1 MLKDN
6 DLIEDLISPN
16 VFTALGY
23 TIVLNDDGGWIEKD
37 GEKVI
42 PIMRDRLKWLIDL
55 PTLKCFN
62 ANVNNK
68 VSSNTKDLV
77 MSLHRRMGHAST
89 KYMVSAVKAGSWI
102 GCEVT
107 PTDIEDVMKNCPCVL
122 CILGK
127 KNRNPIPKS
136 VTDPK
141 QVPIGYLVSGDI
153 VGPVTP
159 KAKDGSRYFF
169 LFVDRRTSFYHV
181 FTSRTKDGFITALK
195 QVYDFYTKHGHTM
208 RVFRSDSEQ
217 ILISGDVAEFLN
229 TSAVKQDL
237 SLPYAHHQ
245 NLVER
250 HVQSIVNSVTTSI
263 HDQALLG
270 PSFWDYCL
278 FNVVAT
284 KNRSPNTKTDGLS
297 PLSMVCGSPPTDLKR
312 EFPFPWGQPVAAR
325 IPKRTWRFDLK
336 SEIGIYVGVSEGS
349 VNGGLTYYPSTGAV
363 AARADLVPLSITPE
377 EFTKYANTRL
387 ESQDIS
393 IDDLTIEVP
402 DILKYD
408 GVEEPIKAL
417 EDPLQNSS
425 VGNPN
430 KEETIRADSPIKGTV
445 SRRKVKRL
453 LRELGV
459 STRSMTKLSAL
470 LVGAHKGKR
479 NELAEALQGE
489 DSKQWVEALMVEINS
504 LLHVTES
511 IVPEEPDPNI
521 PYDLIYATTVLKKK
535 LHADGSPDKYKVR
548 IPVCG
553 NQLLSKMDY
562 NNPTYSPTVSMLT
575 HTSMLQLAVH
585 DRMSMATFDTVSA
598 YLHQAYPDTLKPL
611 YLKLPKQL
619 AEACGLNPA
628 QLYRVKKYLYGLPD
642 AGRAYYLAYSTA
654 LEKHGY
660 TKSFSDPCLF
670 MRIDPSQNIRTYV
683 WIHVDDT
690 FVSST
695 CPEELQRFQ
704 TVMSSEFPMTAN
716 YDVNSHLGISI
727 EHEPDGAI
735 LLRQPKL
742 LHQILDEY
750 TDPPS
755 KSKYPA
761 MTPSKL
767 IDDDEVSSQDEDGI
781 RHKYMRL
788 LGQLMYLSNSRPDIL
803 TALSYASTKSINP
816 SESDF
821 QRLLQVVSYLRQTP
835 DYGLR
840 LFPKKDDDPG
850 TLHLTARW

>member
-1 MLKDN
+1 M
-6 DLIEDLISPN
+6 
-16 VFTALGY
+16 A
-23 TIVLNDDGGWIEKD
+23 
-37 GEKVI
+37 
-42 PIMRDRLKWLIDL
+42 
-55 PTLKCFN
+55 
-62 ANVNNK
+62 
-68 VSSNTKDLV
+68 
-77 MSLHRRMGHAST
+77 
-89 KYMVSAVKAGSWI
+89 
-102 GCEVT
+102 
-107 PTDIEDVMKNCPCVL
+107 
-122 CILGK
+122 
-127 KNRNPIPKS
+127 
-136 VTDPK
+136 
-141 QVPIGYLVSGDI
+141 
-153 VGPVTP
+153 
-159 KAKDGSRYFF
+159 
-169 LFVDRRTSFYHV
+169 
-181 FTSRTKDGFITALK
+181 
-195 QVYDFYTKHGHTM
+195 
-208 RVFRSDSEQ
+208 
-217 ILISGDVAEFLN
+217 
-229 TSAVKQDL
+229 
-237 SLPYAHHQ
+237 
-245 NLVER
+245 
-250 HVQSIVNSVTTSI
+250 
-263 HDQALLG
+263 
-270 PSFWDYCL
+270 
-278 FNVVAT
+278 
-284 KNRSPNTKTDGLS
+284 
-297 PLSMVCGSPPTDLKR
+297 
-312 EFPFPWGQPVAAR
+312 
-325 IPKRTWRFDLK
+325 
-336 SEIGIYVGVSEGS
+336 
-349 VNGGLTYYPSTGAV
+349 
-363 AARADLVPLSITPE
+363 
-377 EFTKYANTRL
+377 
-387 ESQDIS
+387 
-393 IDDLTIEVP
+393 
-402 DILKYD
+402 
-408 GVEEPIKAL
+408 
-417 EDPLQNSS
+417 
-425 VGNPN
+425 
-430 KEETIRADSPIKGTV
+430 
-445 SRRKVKRL
+445 
-453 LRELGV
+453 
-459 STRSMTKLSAL
+459 
-470 LVGAHKGKR
+470 
-479 NELAEALQGE
+479 
-489 DSKQWVEALMVEINS
+489 
-504 LLHVTES
+504 
-511 IVPEEPDPNI
+511 
-521 PYDLIYATTVLKKK
+521 
-535 LHADGSPDKYKVR
+535 
-548 IPVCG
+548 
-553 NQLLSKMDY
+553 
-562 NNPTYSPTVSMLT
+562 
-575 HTSMLQLAVH
+575 
-585 DRMSMATFDTVSA
+585 MATFDTVSA

-850 TLHLTARW
+850 TLHLTAYVDAGYMSHEDASSHTGYTVALGSVCPQSYFLSKSSKQKSIATSSTHAEIRALFDLSINLIYLINLFKEIQRPIELPVVVYEDNQATIDLVNSSSTKITKSKHYLMLIHYIRQQVEQGLLKVNKVDTTANISNILTKIIQDPEFFNSIIKIMGLKPDDQAS